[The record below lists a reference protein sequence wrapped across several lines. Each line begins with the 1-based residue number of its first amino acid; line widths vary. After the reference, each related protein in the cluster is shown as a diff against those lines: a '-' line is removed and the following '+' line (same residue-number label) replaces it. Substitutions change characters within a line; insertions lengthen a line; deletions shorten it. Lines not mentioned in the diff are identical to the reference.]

1 MAQNTGKK
9 PGFFARVK
17 GFFKGIAKFFRDTAS
32 EMKKVVW
39 PSRKQVINNTIV
51 VIVVVAV
58 CTVCVLLLD
67 MLFRG
72 VLGVLM

>member
-1 MAQNTGKK
+1 
-9 PGFFARVK
+9 
-17 GFFKGIAKFFRDTAS
+17 
-32 EMKKVVW
+32 MKKVVW
-39 PSRKQVINNTIV
+39 PSRKQVINNTVV

>member
-1 MAQNTGKK
+1 MAQSTGKK

-17 GFFKGIAKFFRDTAS
+17 GFFKGIAKSFRDTAS

-39 PSRKQVINNTIV
+39 PSRKQVINNTVV